1 MDGCS
6 RHLSKALFV
15 NHDPYRIEIFE
26 SAVPGHRVPRGGSL
40 PAPRALP
47 ASPRLMPTT
56 PAAAATVGIGGYS
69 PSPDAIAWV
78 KRVTHDGEALRIRRD
93 QDRARGLQSLGRL
106 PIRPRPHK
114 SRSWLASAGA
124 GDPGRRSWPA
134 LESKQAA
141 AAPRKRRARGLPPSH
156 LSSSRLVPSR
166 HGRLLLWRQLLRLS
180 RGGKRSTASSLRRRW
195 VPARAE
201 RPHLR
206 PSDDEDELDPQKS
219 SAARY
224 CGRLSMQ
231 RLCDAA

>member
-6 RHLSKALFV
+6 RHLSRDAALFV

-134 LESKQAA
+134 LESNQAA
-141 AAPRKRRARGLPPSH
+141 AAPRAWPAAVAPL
-156 LSSSRLVPSR
+156 LSSVGAQSARPPPPLAPAAAAQPRWQAFDRLVVASQVGAGSSR
-166 HGRLLLWRQLLRLS
+166 
-180 RGGKRSTASSLRRRW
+180 ASPPASLRR
-195 VPARAE
+195 
-201 RPHLR
+201 
-206 PSDDEDELDPQKS
+206 
-219 SAARY
+219 
-224 CGRLSMQ
+224 
-231 RLCDAA
+231 